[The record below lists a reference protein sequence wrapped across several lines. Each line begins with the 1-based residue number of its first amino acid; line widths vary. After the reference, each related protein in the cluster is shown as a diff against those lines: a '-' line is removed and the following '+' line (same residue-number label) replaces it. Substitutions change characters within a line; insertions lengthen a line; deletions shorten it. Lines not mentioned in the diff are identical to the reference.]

1 LQVPTREVDE
11 VVYPSFVAPE
21 EWFDHSF
28 EPLKILAFLLY
39 CFWVYQTCIALRG
52 FQSPRPLPKAKEFRK
67 FAVLIP
73 AHNEEKVLGPL
84 LESLRA
90 QEYPKELFDIYV
102 ACDACTDKTKDIALS
117 QGAFVLERN
126 DPQRPGKTYNVGWAL
141 TQIPLASYDA
151 IALFDAD
158 NLVHPEFLARMNDYL
173 EAHEDADVVQGYLE
187 TKNPDHSWLTR
198 MYALAYWYANR
209 FWQLARANWGLSA
222 TLGGTG
228 LVIRT
233 SCITRLGWNLKSLT
247 EDLEFSVQVVLEGGK
262 VHWNEWAITYDEKP
276 LRYASSHRQRTR
288 WMQGHCFVLWRYGW
302 KLLRKFLTSGHLQ
315 YLDYF
320 LYLLTPLSIVLT
332 TVLVALETVERG
344 THGNVPFI
352 LHLYLWIPV
361 AFIQSAYQVVLGP
374 SLKEGRFTLRYLPY
388 FALYT
393 VYGLSWIP
401 IVFLG
406 LFLSW
411 NQKRWVKTEHSCSIS
426 IGELL
431 EESSTSR

>member
-1 LQVPTREVDE
+1 
-11 VVYPSFVAPE
+11 
-21 EWFDHSF
+21 
-28 EPLKILAFLLY
+28 
-39 CFWVYQTCIALRG
+39 
-52 FQSPRPLPKAKEFRK
+52 
-67 FAVLIP
+67 
-73 AHNEEKVLGPL
+73 
-84 LESLRA
+84 
-90 QEYPKELFDIYV
+90 
-102 ACDACTDKTKDIALS
+102 
-117 QGAFVLERN
+117 
-126 DPQRPGKTYNVGWAL
+126 
-141 TQIPLASYDA
+141 
-151 IALFDAD
+151 
-158 NLVHPEFLARMNDYL
+158 
-173 EAHEDADVVQGYLE
+173 
-187 TKNPDHSWLTR
+187 
-198 MYALAYWYANR
+198 
-209 FWQLARANWGLSA
+209 
-222 TLGGTG
+222 
-228 LVIRT
+228 
-233 SCITRLGWNLKSLT
+233 LGWNLKSLT

-288 WMQGHCFVLWRYGW
+288 WMQGHCFALWRYGW

-388 FALYT
+388 FDLYT

-411 NQKRWVKTEHSCSIS
+411 NQKRWVKTE
-426 IGELL
+426 
-431 EESSTSR
+431 